1 MASTRFLESD
11 MTDEDDL
18 FQYVFLDDIPGYEG
32 QYCISENGYVYNR
45 KSKKFLSPKQIN
57 RRYYQVCLKHKNF
70 REMLRV
76 HVLLAMTFIP
86 NPKKLSCVI
95 HRDKNPSNN
104 TVSNLR
110 WGCHSQNYVNQTK

>member
-1 MASTRFLESD
+1 MASTQLLQSD
-11 MTDEDDL
+11 MTEENDL
-18 FQYVFLDDIPGYEG
+18 FQYVFLDDIPGYENK
-32 QYCISENGYVYNR
+32 YCISENGDVYNR
-45 KSKKFLSPKQIN
+45 RRKKFLSPKQIN

-70 REMLRV
+70 REMLRL

-110 WGCHSQNYVNQTK
+110 WGCHSQNSVNQTK